1 MTTPRRFLWLVVALV
16 GLTWLGGAFAA
27 DAQEKLDKLNE
38 REKHLIEKLE
48 EVQQRERYIQTQLE
62 QLRRQKQSLLEKQ
75 AVRQLGQPA
84 ATPATPLVPAPL
96 VPAPLAPAPLAP
108 TP

>member
-1 MTTPRRFLWLVVALV
+1 MSLAFR
-16 GLTWLGGAFAA
+16 GGVFAA
-27 DAQEKLDKLNE
+27 DVQARLDKLNE

-48 EVQQRERYIQTQLE
+48 ELQQRERQIQTQLE

-75 AVRQLGQPA
+75 TVRQLGQPA
-84 ATPATPLVPAPL
+84 ATAATPLVPAPL
-96 VPAPLAPAPLAP
+96 VPAPLAP